1 MNLFFR
7 YTEVFQTKRYLIPD
21 GIFGAGELIE
31 RILKDQS
38 DFFAEF
44 CGRCGSRGNPVN
56 RYFTAVSSFIKLR
69 NQTAECLTECT
80 FSGSILSDN
89 SNEFS
94 FLSSKGDIIQRQLFR
109 MGIAIFQMFYF

>member
-1 MNLFFR
+1 MNLFCR

-44 CGRCGSRGNPVN
+44 CGRCGSRGDSVN
-56 RYFTAVSSFIKLR
+56 RYFTAVSPFIKLG
-69 NQTAECLTECT
+69 NQTAKRLAECT
-80 FSGSILSDN
+80 FSGSVFSDD
-89 SNEFS
+89 SDKFALFS
-94 FLSSKGDIIQRQLFR
+94 SERNIIQRQPFR
-109 MGIAIFQMFYF
+109 MWVAVF